1 MEGGMEGGREGGREG
16 GKEEVGRERMDYGE
30 EDGRMPLRDSEFLPL
45 ITYYLVAYTL
55 NPTSKLLLER
65 PFVV

>member
-1 MEGGMEGGREGGREG
+1 
-16 GKEEVGRERMDYGE
+16 MDYGE

-45 ITYYLVAYTL
+45 NTYYLVAYALDPTL
-55 NPTSKLLLER
+55 KLLLER